1 MTAVQELSTS
11 QLNSYVKGRFLN
23 IRRITLDKVNDW
35 YNGLR
40 RKMAVKNLTGA
51 YFNSLLI

>member
-1 MTAVQELSTS
+1 MTAIQELSTS
-11 QLNSYVKGRFLN
+11 QLNSCVKGRFLN

-40 RKMAVKNLTGA
+40 RKMAVKNLTGV
-51 YFNSLLI
+51 F

>member
-1 MTAVQELSTS
+1 MTAIQELSTS
-11 QLNSYVKGRFLN
+11 QLNSCVKGRFLN

-40 RKMAVKNLTGA
+40 RKMVVKNLTGA